1 MKIPFLNP
9 DMQDELNLRLS
20 KISETMHRKGVD
32 AVLIGSTTNIYY
44 LSGCVYRGYVW
55 YQSGREPLFLMVPP
69 SVPEAGSPA
78 LALRKPEMI
87 PDLLAEHGYGIP
99 SSVGLEFDDLF
110 YSEVERLK
118 SVFPD
123 ATFANASTLLREA
136 RMVKTDYEIGKMKED
151 GIHHVRVYSRI
162 EKCYQEDMTD
172 LEFQIEIERL
182 LRREGCLGYLRAAGS
197 RMEINMGSVI
207 CGDNADVPSPYD
219 FSMGGQGTDPSL
231 PVGANGVTMRHGTTV
246 MVDMN
251 GGFNGY
257 QTDMTRVW
265 SIGEPSD
272 LAKKAH
278 ACSIRILRELETLGH
293 AGIPVSDLYIRA
305 VEIAHEEGLHDY
317 FMGHRNKVRFIG
329 HGIGIELNEMPVV
342 MDRDHRLLETNMTIA
357 LEPKF
362 VIPHVGAVGV
372 ENSYRVTE
380 TGLEN
385 LTPFDEEMHDLRK

>member
-1 MKIPFLNP
+1 MR
-9 DMQDELNLRLS
+9 DELNLRLS
-20 KISETMHRKGVD
+20 KVAEAMHRKGIE
-32 AVLIGSTTNIYY
+32 AILIGSTTNIYY
-44 LSGCVYRGYVW
+44 MSGCVYRGYIW
-55 YQSGREPLFLMVPP
+55 YQREREPLFLMVLP
-69 SVPEAGSPA
+69 SMPETGNGA
-78 LALRKPEMI
+78 LSLRKPEMI
-87 PDLLAEHGYGIP
+87 PDLLSAQGYGIP
-99 SSVGLEFDDLF
+99 ASVGLEFDDML

-118 SVFPD
+118 AIFPG
-123 ATFANASTLLREA
+123 ASFGNASTALREA
-136 RMVKTDYEIGKMKED
+136 RMVKTGFEIAKMKED

-162 EKCYQEDMTD
+162 GKCYQEDMTD

-265 SIGEPSD
+265 SIGEPPE
-272 LAKKAH
+272 LARKAH
-278 ACSIRILRELETLGH
+278 ECSIRILRELETLGCP
-293 AGIPVSDLYIRA
+293 GTPVSDLYVRA
-305 VEIAHEEGLHDY
+305 VDIAREEGLHDY

-342 MDRDHRLLETNMTIA
+342 MDRDHRLLEPDMTIA